1 MKLNINTDEVVKYS
15 NLLEKAGKN
24 ALPNAVRGT
33 LNAAVFDIK
42 TNTMPSSASKTF
54 INRQPNFFKANSRFE
69 NAKGSVISSMKAS
82 VGFVS
87 SGLKGEN
94 NYSVEDLEEQE
105 YGGTIQK
112 KSFIPTVF
120 ARSGINIKG
129 LVRANARI
137 DTIKKLSKAGKV
149 ANSKKMVGK
158 NDRQRFVLA
167 AASVGKGGMV
177 LYKNILWR
185 IDSNP
190 KSSIKTKRTDIK
202 QTPLYSVIKGRSVR
216 VKSTSFMQKA
226 TLLSGEKLNSFFIK
240 EAERQMEKLKK

>member
-1 MKLNINTDEVVKYS
+1 MQLNINTDAIVKFT
-15 NLLEKAGKN
+15 NVLEKMHKS
-24 ALPNAVRGT
+24 ALPNAVRGA

-54 INRQPNFFKANSRFE
+54 VNRQPNFFKANSRFE
-69 NAKGSVISSMKAS
+69 NAKGSSIGSMKAS

-94 NYSVEDLEEQE
+94 NFSVEDLEEQE
-105 YGGTIQK
+105 YGGTIER

-120 ARSGINIKG
+120 ARNNKSLNG
-129 LVRANARI
+129 LVRANAR
-137 DTIKKLSKAGKV
+137 LSAIRKI
-149 ANSKKMVGK
+149 ANAKNMSGK

-167 AASVGKGGMV
+167 AASVGKGGLV

-185 IDSNP
+185 IDSAP
-190 KSSIKTKRTDIK
+190 KSNIKFKRTDIK
-202 QTPLYSVIKGRSVR
+202 QTPLYSFKQGRSVK
-216 VKSTSFMQKA
+216 VKA
-226 TLLSGEKLNSFFIK
+226 TEFMKSATLVSAEKLGSHFIK